1 MPLSDGLSPADTN
14 HMANKLRSM
23 SALALTCALATGC
36 DALKKT
42 TSPTTP
48 DVSAAAFAGT
58 WVTSRSSLP
67 EAGCGAVTYTVKPV
81 TASSAT
87 ITFSATCAGTI
98 QINGSGVGNVN
109 GSALDWNAQG
119 TVAQGTLSCPFTIT
133 NGKATENPAGVRI
146 IYSGTVCGIPVSG
159 DEVLKKQ

>member
-1 MPLSDGLSPADTN
+1 MTAT
-14 HMANKLRSM
+14 LRTI
-23 SALALTCALATGC
+23 SALALASAVTAGC
-36 DALKKT
+36 DALKNT

-48 DVSAAAFAGT
+48 DASVAAFAGT
-58 WVTSRSSLP
+58 WVTSRSALP
-67 EAGCGAVTYTVKPV
+67 ADSCGAVTYTVKPV

-87 ITFSATCAGTI
+87 ITFAATCAGTI
-98 QINGSGVGNVN
+98 QINGSGVGNVS
-109 GSALDWNAQG
+109 GSALEWSAQG
-119 TVAQGTLSCPFTIT
+119 TVAQGTLSCPFAFT

>member
-1 MPLSDGLSPADTN
+1 MMLDGLRRSFTGS
-14 HMANKLRSM
+14 LRSI
-23 SALALTCALATGC
+23 SALALACAAATGC

-48 DVSAAAFAGT
+48 DVSINAFAGT

-67 EAGCGAVTYTVKPV
+67 AASCGAVTYTVKPV

-87 ITFSATCAGTI
+87 ITFNATCASTI
-98 QINGSGVGNVN
+98 QINGSGAGTVN
-109 GSALDWNAQG
+109 GTTLDWNAQG
-119 TVAQGTLSCPFTIT
+119 TVAQGTLSCPFTFA
-133 NGKATENPAGVRI
+133 NGQAAQNPAGVRI
-146 IYSGTVCGIPVSG
+146 VYSGTVCGIPVSG